1 MIKCGACFLA
11 SLWCDGFYM
20 VDYFD
25 VLKYALP
32 HKSVGV
38 QSYVI
43 SSGVILWSSFTC
55 VEECLFVNVYRNSSL
70 F

>member
-1 MIKCGACFLA
+1 
-11 SLWCDGFYM
+11 M